1 MIAKILQVTTYPIE
15 NPDHGG
21 KLRSFHI
28 RKSLREKFCV
38 ETLSFSL
45 GQGDSIA
52 GLSVNLDHDECMR
65 VIKNGYLADWG
76 INDYLES
83 RPELKAQVVSA
94 VKDFSPD
101 IVLIEQPF
109 MWPLI
114 DELLRRRII
123 GDALVVYSSHN
134 NEYALKKG
142 VYEGIFQGRDLEL
155 NLARVAEIEH
165 GIARSADLS
174 LAVTEGDVD
183 YLNSMAP
190 GTDVLLY
197 RNGHQGIGDAP
208 EKSRWQQKFKDYER
222 NWVFVGSWHPPNIDG
237 LHALIAGG
245 VNELPG
251 GRIKVWIF
259 GNAGPGLLATYGLK
273 ESDVPNLS
281 IQGLAETD
289 DISSAIASATG
300 VVLPVWGGGGS
311 NLKTAQALLSGKAVI
326 GSKYSFRGF
335 ENYMS
340 EPGTFLFDSPMELV
354 RGMESVQVNDLYS
367 RPSVERDLKWENL
380 LSDLP
385 ARVEGYFLKKRYGIT
400 E

>member
-1 MIAKILQVTTYPIE
+1 MIAKILQVTTYPIDH
-15 NPDHGG
+15 PDHGG
-21 KLRSFHI
+21 KLRSFYI

-45 GQGDSIA
+45 GQGDSIE
-52 GLSVNLDHDECMR
+52 GLGVNLDHDGCMQ

-76 INDYLES
+76 INDYLEN
-83 RPELKAQVVSA
+83 RPELKARIVSA
-94 VKDFSPD
+94 VKAFSPD

-114 DELLRRRII
+114 EEMLRSRVI

-134 NEYALKKG
+134 NEYALKKS
-142 VYEGIFQGRDLEL
+142 VYEGIFQGGDLEL
-155 NLARVAEIEH
+155 NLARVAEIEC
-165 GIARSADLS
+165 GIAQRADLS
-174 LAVTEGDVD
+174 LAVTEGDVE
-183 YLNSMAP
+183 YLKSMAP
-190 GTDVLLY
+190 ETDVLLY
-197 RNGHQGIGDAP
+197 RNGHQGINDAP
-208 EKSRWQQKFKDYER
+208 AKSRWQQKFKDYER

-245 VNELPG
+245 INDLPS
-251 GRIKVWIF
+251 GRLKVWVF
-259 GNAGPGLLATYGLK
+259 GNAGPGLMATYGLK
-273 ESDVPNLS
+273 ESDLPNFS

-289 DISSAIASATG
+289 EINSAIAAATG

-311 NLKTAQALLSGKAVI
+311 NLKTAQALLSGKTVV

-340 EPGTFLFDSPMELV
+340 EPGVFLFESPAELV
-354 RGMESVQVNDLYS
+354 GGMGSVKMDEPYS
-367 RPSVERDLKWENL
+367 RPNVERDLKWENL

-385 ARVEGYFLKKRYGIT
+385 GKIEGYFLKKVLRDN
-400 E
+400 